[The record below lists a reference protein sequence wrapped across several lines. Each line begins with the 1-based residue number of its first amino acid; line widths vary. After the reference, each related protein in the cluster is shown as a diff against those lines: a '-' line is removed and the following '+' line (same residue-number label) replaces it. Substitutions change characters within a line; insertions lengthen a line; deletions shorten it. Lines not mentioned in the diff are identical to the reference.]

1 MADFKEGIK
10 VIAFDADDTLWD
22 NQHYYERAEAV
33 FCEELAAYGD
43 AEWLSYE
50 LFKVETA
57 NMDMLGYGAKAFT
70 MSMMETALKIGGDT
84 LPASSLSRI
93 LMAGKSLLEIP
104 AMPLPGVA
112 DTLEALHDSQKYRLV
127 LFTKGDILDQRNKLC
142 RSGLSRYFHR
152 IEIVANKTE
161 REYKD
166 LCIQTGI
173 REQELL
179 MVGNSFKSDIQP
191 VLQLGGKAIHIPFEV
206 TWQHEHTEEFD
217 HERLLRVEC
226 IRQILPVLI

>member
-1 MADFKEGIK
+1 MADYKNGIK

-22 NQHYYERAEAV
+22 NQHDYERVEAV

-43 AEWLSYE
+43 ADWLSYE

-57 NMDMLGYGAKAFT
+57 NMDVLGYGAKAFT
-70 MSMMETALKIGGDT
+70 MSMMETALKISKNT

-93 LMAGKSLLEIP
+93 LQAGKSLLESP
-104 AMPLPGVA
+104 ATPLPGVVE
-112 DTLEALHDSQKYRLV
+112 TLTALYDSQKYWLV
-127 LFTKGDILDQRNKLC
+127 LFTKGDILDQQNKLR
-142 RSGLSRYFHR
+142 RSGLKRYFHR

-166 LCIQTGI
+166 LCTQTGI
-173 REQELL
+173 RQQELL

-206 TWQHEHTEEFD
+206 TWQHEHVEEFD